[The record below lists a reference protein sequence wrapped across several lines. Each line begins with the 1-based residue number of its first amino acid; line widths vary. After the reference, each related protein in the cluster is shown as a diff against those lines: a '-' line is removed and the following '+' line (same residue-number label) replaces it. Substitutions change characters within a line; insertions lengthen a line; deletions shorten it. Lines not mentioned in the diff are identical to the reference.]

1 MRRRQWLAAVL
12 LLTLLVSLGGC
23 GRGQEA
29 QQSELVL
36 YFLTDSGI
44 GHGCALG
51 TQSCSLAAPDVDQ
64 LLAALFAGPTQEGLT
79 SPFPSGVA
87 VRSWEWD
94 TEVEGNVKLRLSE
107 QYSGLTDISM
117 TLADYCIV
125 LTLTQLE
132 GVESVEISSSGYSA
146 NYRSHQILRPEEA
159 MLFTST

>member
-1 MRRRQWLAAVL
+1 MRSRQCLAAVL

-23 GRGQEA
+23 GRGQE
-29 QQSELVL
+29 QRSELVL
-36 YFLTDSGI
+36 YFLTDSDI

-51 TQSCSLAAPDVDQ
+51 TQSCSLVSPDVDQ

-79 SPFPSGVA
+79 SPFPSGVT

-132 GVESVEISSSGYSA
+132 GVESVEILSSGYSA